1 MFARHSKIAEAR
13 AALAQSVQAPPF
25 HAATRYGAAPSVVGA
40 DAMLFGDVL
49 GACDLRIEGT
59 VEGNIVAPNVTVGE
73 GAHVE
78 GAIYAETA
86 HVAGTING
94 RIEAVAVSIA
104 KSAQVYAVIYHNTLS
119 IEFGAHV
126 DGRRPWRPRGAIE
139 ERRPWWPEL

>member
-1 MFARHSKIAEAR
+1 MFARGNTVAAAR

-25 HAATRYGAAPSVVGA
+25 HAATLYGAAPSVVSA
-40 DAMLFGDVL
+40 DALLHGDVL
-49 GACDLRIEGT
+49 GACDLRIEGI
-59 VEGNIVAPNVTVGE
+59 VEGNVVAPNVTVGE

-78 GAIYAETA
+78 GSIYAETA
-86 HVAGTING
+86 HVAGTVNG

-119 IEFGAHV
+119 IEFGARV

-139 ERRPWWPEL
+139 ERRPWWPDL